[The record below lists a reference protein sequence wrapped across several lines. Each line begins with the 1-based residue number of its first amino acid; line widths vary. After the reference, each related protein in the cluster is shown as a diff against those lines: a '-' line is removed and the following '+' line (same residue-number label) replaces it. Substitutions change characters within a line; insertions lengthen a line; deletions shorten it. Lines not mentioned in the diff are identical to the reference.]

1 MSGLNSVQLCEVDA
15 GETGEIFEGVMSVSY
30 THLDVY
36 KRQMEYF
43 GKVVEN
49 ISVYDEIDLDS
60 LQYYASLQ
68 TYYGD
73 SAGAID
79 SYTVLIR
86 KNYNAGQQYFL
97 RGGI

>member
-1 MSGLNSVQLCEVDA
+1 
-15 GETGEIFEGVMSVSY
+15 
-30 THLDVY
+30 
-36 KRQMEYF
+36 MEYF

-73 SAGAID
+73 SAGASD
-79 SYTVLIR
+79 R
-86 KNYNAGQQYFL
+86 
-97 RGGI
+97 